1 MFLELGYINVSLDKK
16 VWGSNDEGTT
26 RKVNTTDAIKAAL
39 LFRYTF

>member
-1 MFLELGYINVSLDKK
+1 MLDNK
-16 VWGSNDEGTT
+16 VWGANDRVGTDPT